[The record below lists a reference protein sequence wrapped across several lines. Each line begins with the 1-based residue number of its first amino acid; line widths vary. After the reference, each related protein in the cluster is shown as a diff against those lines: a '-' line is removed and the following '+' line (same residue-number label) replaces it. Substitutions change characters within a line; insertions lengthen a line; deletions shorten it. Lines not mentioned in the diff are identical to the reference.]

1 MKRLEAKQLF
11 TAYWKKITTDVAIMS
26 GKYRYFD
33 RRAPLNRRLST
44 RLLARIALW
53 SLAVVVIVATV
64 GFYIAYEQEKASQKS
79 LLINQ
84 VRFQIEHETDKI
96 RLAVDTA
103 EKLRQAFL
111 TRYQLFSDYSEL
123 AAHFDQWYVETEP
136 GVFRLHQDFFEGI
149 LVDQTYYQ
157 HVNTFVGPGERPI
170 PDELKARIVISQQVL
185 NDLGPAWDG
194 VWANSHFSMPENIIS
209 SYSSEFA
216 WGLLAAADLVIT
228 DYNVVKSTLQEF
240 NPQRQAIWTGLYYDL
255 SADYWTITYQL
266 PIDFDGRHLANA
278 SHDIP
283 LNTLVSG
290 LVRSEHPE
298 SQYFVFNEE
307 GQLVASEESL
317 SDNYQDAGILD
328 IHKLTNP
335 IYAEIYQQLAPVFAE
350 RAPVVLPNA
359 IEGQLLI
366 AQPLEVADWWHVTL
380 YPYAEIQRA
389 ALLTPL
395 QVSFSAIILLLVIL
409 FIVYVFVSRYVADPI
424 QRLAKLSELIGAKQ
438 YEKVI
443 QSRLLHEDIRSEIG
457 QLIRAFRAMAQR
469 LLENQNNLEGLVEER
484 TKQLEQTNSKL
495 AQANKKL
502 DQIAHL
508 DGLTNLWNR
517 RAFDRDLQLA
527 LQQNEPITYALLLGD
542 IDQFKA
548 YNDQYGH
555 LAGDDALRQVAKI
568 LTDHCTGTV
577 YRYGGEEI
585 AILIP
590 VTDIHEA
597 EKLARLLCENV
608 ASLSLEHIGSPSGVL
623 TISFGVVLLD
633 VTLSDH
639 ENLNRVDKLMYQA
652 KRGGGNQACR

>member
-1 MKRLEAKQLF
+1 M
-11 TAYWKKITTDVAIMS
+11 TS

-33 RRAPLNRRLST
+33 RRAPLNRRLAT
-44 RLLARIALW
+44 RLLTRIALW
-53 SLAVVVIVATV
+53 SLAVVVIIATI
-64 GFYIAYEQEKASQKS
+64 GFYLAYQQEKVRQQSS
-79 LLINQ
+79 LISQ
-84 VRFQIEHETDKI
+84 VRFQIERETDDI
-96 RLAVDTA
+96 RRAADTA
-103 EKLRQAFL
+103 EKLSDAFL
-111 TRYQLFSDYSEL
+111 TRYQLYSDYSEL
-123 AAHFDQWYVETEP
+123 AERFDQWYVETEP
-136 GVFRLHQDFFEGI
+136 GVFRLHPDFFEGKLI
-149 LVDQTYYQ
+149 EQTYFQ

-194 VWANSHFSMPENIIS
+194 IWANSHFSMPENIIS

-228 DYNVVKSTLQEF
+228 DYNVVQSTLKEF

-255 SADYWTITYQL
+255 SADYWTITYQRPVDL
-266 PIDFDGRHLANA
+266 DGRHLANA

-298 SQYFVFNEE
+298 SQYFVFNEK

-317 SDNYQDAGILD
+317 SDNYRDAGILD

-335 IYAEIYQQLAPVFAE
+335 IYAQIYQQVEPVFAA
-350 RAPVVLPNA
+350 RSPVVLPNA
-359 IEGQLLI
+359 IAGQLLI

-389 ALLTPL
+389 ALRTPL
-395 QVSFSAIILLLVIL
+395 LVSFSAIILLLVIL
-409 FIVYVFVSRYVADPI
+409 LIVYVFVSRYVADPI
-424 QRLAKLSELIGAKQ
+424 QRLAKLSELIGNKQ
-438 YEKVI
+438 YEAVI
-443 QSRLLHEDIRSEIG
+443 QSRLLHEDIRSEVG

-469 LLENQNNLEGLVEER
+469 LLENQNNLEGLVEQR

-527 LQQNEPITYALLLGD
+527 VQNGAEKTCALLLGD
-542 IDQFKA
+542 IDKFKA
-548 YNDQYGH
+548 YNDNYGH
-555 LAGDDALRQVAKI
+555 LAGDDALRQVAKT
-568 LTDHCTGTV
+568 LADNHTGTA

-585 AILIP
+585 ALLVP
-590 VTDIHEA
+590 VNDVQEA
-597 EKLARLLCENV
+597 KKLAQILCEAIVN
-608 ASLSLEHIGSPSGVL
+608 LKLEHRASPTGVL
-623 TISFGVVLLD
+623 TISFGVALID
-633 VTLSDH
+633 AGLSD
-639 ENLNRVDKLMYQA
+639 NDNVNRVDQLLYQA
-652 KRGGGNQACR
+652 KHLGGNQAYSSSDKDK